1 MLMLVVVLMLVALLV
16 VRVPVAASFVAVA
29 RNLAVHAARFVAP
42 SAVRPTIPA
51 AWSAARLLAAAVAL
65 LLAAAPARADSPRL
79 AEARRAV
86 EAVDYDAARRLLV
99 EALRDGGN
107 SPAAVREIYRLSA
120 RAAVVLGERDL
131 AEQYYRLWLAIDPDA
146 ALPGDT
152 APKLREPFV
161 AAQSYIAAHGRLR
174 VGAQRVAT
182 GEIDVELLA
191 DPLAIAR
198 AAAVIDPAGAAA
210 PAPSSSVAF
219 GSARRLRLPAGPRI
233 AILDDRGNHLLELE
247 PGADASGAGSAVGS
261 AGAAAGTTAGPDHAA
276 PPAPRS
282 ETPPWT
288 RRWLTW
294 AVPTAVFVITAA
306 GFGVASLASY
316 DRASQIT
323 RDSGNSFQSEAQD
336 NAHRGATF
344 AWITAGATVA
354 AIGCAIP
361 TTIYFSRNRSLG
373 YVQLAPVAGADRIGL
388 ALGGRY

>member
-1 MLMLVVVLMLVALLV
+1 MVIAGRRARSAARPLVAL
-16 VRVPVAASFVAVA
+16 
-29 RNLAVHAARFVAP
+29 
-42 SAVRPTIPA
+42 I
-51 AWSAARLLAAAVAL
+51 AL

-99 EALRDGGN
+99 EALRDGDN

-120 RAAVVLGERDL
+120 RTAVVLDQRDL

-174 VGAQRVAT
+174 VSAQRVAT

-198 AAAVIDPAGAAA
+198 AATVIDPSGSAA
-210 PAPSSSVAF
+210 PAPSSPVAF
-219 GSARRLRLPAGPRI
+219 GSARRLRLPAGSRI

-247 PGADASGAGSAVGS
+247 PGADASGAGGAGVGT
-261 AGAAAGTTAGPDHAA
+261 AGTTAGPERAA
-276 PPAPRS
+276 PPAPG

-306 GFGVASLASY
+306 GFGIASLASY
-316 DRASQIT
+316 DRANQIT

-336 NAHRGATF
+336 NAHRGAIF

-373 YVQLAPVAGADRIGL
+373 YVQLAPVAGADRIGI
-388 ALGGRY
+388 AVGGRY